1 MPPKTKKRARGDL
14 KIAKE
19 DWTLPCEWG
28 DCHDIFTEME
38 LFLRHMSNHLC
49 QTDTTT
55 EDGHQ
60 CCWRECGTEVQGE
73 NYDFYRHVYFHSFHV
88 KIKCIGSLLINKL
101 GMDNCLLDTHTRN
114 LIPELPERLQCGW
127 HMCEAVVDNPE
138 MFYRHVDNHADNCT
152 EGKKSNRKNAA
163 TSNAKCEW
171 EACDFVAENRWRLKE
186 HLRSHTQEKVIAC
199 PTCGGLFSARC
210 KFIDHVK
217 RQAETEVQC
226 YQCSHCNKRYS
237 TERLLRDHVRHHV
250 NQYKCPCC
258 EMTCP
263 TPSSLKSHLR
273 YRHTN
278 DKPFKCQHCEHS
290 CKTAADLRKHMDSHS
305 VEVPFRCHVPDC
317 DYGARTYSSL
327 SNHFKRTHQEVDVQK
342 YACHVC
348 KSVFSRGSKLTVHL
362 KKRHKFRWPSGH
374 SRFRYKLH
382 EDGFWRLQT
391 VRYESIQ
398 LTEQVTDDSN
408 PSTDPKQPSTSADSQ
423 SSHAAGSAEQEQS
436 ESNAMETETEDT
448 ENNIQTLEI
457 TMVTNDDDGSS
468 QVDGESSI
476 TYIAMPIELD
486 ASKSGGGDLTAESFG
501 TVTDIRIL
509 SAEVTPGTNSSINT
523 TPPLS
528 ETGFV
533 VNIPSEERS
542 LDKLQTVKATY
553 NKKGQENDLEMS
565 YNLEML
571 GYVAMRATNQT
582 TDQGP
587 SHSNAEVEEQSSPSK
602 PGTYKTL
609 RSEDL

>member
-1 MPPKTKKRARGDL
+1 MPPKEKRNKRARSDV
-14 KIAKE
+14 KIAKT

-49 QTDTTT
+49 HTDNITQ
-55 EDGHQ
+55 EGYQ
-60 CCWRECGTEVQGE
+60 CSWRACGTEVQGE
-73 NYDFYRHVYFHSFHV
+73 NYDFYRHVYFHCFHV

-101 GMDNCLLDTHTRN
+101 GMDKCLLDTHTRN

-127 HMCEAVVDNPE
+127 FNCEAVVDNPE
-138 MFYRHVDNHADNCT
+138 MFYRHVDNHADNCNET
-152 EGKKSNRKNAA
+152 KKSKRRNAA
-163 TSNAKCEW
+163 GTCAKCEW
-171 EACDFVAENRWRLKE
+171 EGCDFVAENRWRLKE

-217 RQAETEVQC
+217 RQAETDVQC

-263 TPSSLKSHLR
+263 TPSGLKSHLR

-290 CKTAADLRKHMDSHS
+290 CKTAADLRKHMDSHTM
-305 VEVPFRCHVPDC
+305 EVPFRCHVPNC

-342 YACHVC
+342 YGCHVC

-382 EDGFWRLQT
+382 DDGYWRLQT

-398 LTEQVTDDSN
+398 LTEQVTDDS
-408 PSTDPKQPSTSADSQ
+408 TTETKQPSSSTDSQ
-423 SSHAAGSAEQEQS
+423 SSHAAGSAEQEQA
-436 ESNAMETETEDT
+436 EPVAMETEDT
-448 ENNIQTLEI
+448 DTDTGDKTYEVS
-457 TMVTNDDDGSS
+457 MVTVAGNS
-468 QVDGESSI
+468 QSKKEGEDSI
-476 TYIAMPIELD
+476 TCIALPVNVND
-486 ASKSGGGDLTAESFG
+486 SKSTDGDSPAVA
-501 TVTDIRIL
+501 TVTDIRIISGDYAVL
-509 SAEVTPGTNSSINT
+509 SNTSVSSPIQ
-523 TPPLS
+523 PLS
-528 ETGFV
+528 ETGCAI
-533 VNIPSEERS
+533 NIPPGDKT
-542 LDKLQTVKATY
+542 LDKMQDVKVSY
-553 NKKGQENDLEMS
+553 NKGQENNQS

-571 GYVAMRATNQT
+571 GYVAMHATNQT
-582 TDQGP
+582 TEQG
-587 SHSNAEVEEQSSPSK
+587 SSQSSSEGEVQSSPGK
-602 PGTYKTL
+602 PGCYKTL
-609 RSEDL
+609 KSQDL

>member
-1 MPPKTKKRARGDL
+1 MPPKEKRNKRVRSDVKISKTDL
-14 KIAKE
+14 S
-19 DWTLPCEWG
+19 LPCEWG
-28 DCHDIFTEME
+28 DCHDVFTEME

-49 QTDTTT
+49 HTDNIA
-55 EDGHQ
+55 EDGFQ
-60 CCWRECGTEVQGE
+60 CSWRECGTEVQGE
-73 NYDFYRHVYFHSFHV
+73 NYDFFRHAYFHCFHV
-88 KIKCIGSLLINKL
+88 KIKCIGSLLLNRL
-101 GMDNCLLDTHTRN
+101 GMDQCLLDTHTRN

-127 HMCEAVVDNPE
+127 FNCEAIIDNPE
-138 MFYRHVDNHADNCT
+138 VFYRHVDNHAENCD
-152 EGKKSNRKNAA
+152 EIKKPKKGNSVA
-163 TSNAKCEW
+163 TNSKCEW
-171 EACDFVAENRWRLKE
+171 EGCDFVADTRWRLKE

-217 RQAETEVQC
+217 RQAETNVQC

-263 TPSSLKSHLR
+263 TPSGLKSHLR

-290 CKTAADLRKHMDSHS
+290 CKTSADLRKHMESHTM
-305 VEVPFRCHVPDC
+305 EVPFQCHFPNC

-327 SNHFKRTHQEVDVQK
+327 SNHFKRTHQEMDVQK

-382 EDGFWRLQT
+382 EDGYMRLQT

-398 LTEQVTDDSN
+398 LTEQEEGRSPTPD
-408 PSTDPKQPSTSADSQ
+408 KQPPAS
-423 SSHAAGSAEQEQS
+423 SSHAAGSAQQEQTDPVS
-436 ESNAMETETEDT
+436 METQDT
-448 ENNIQTLEI
+448 ETIEESYEV
-457 TMVTNDDDGSS
+457 TMETDAGNASPTTRED
-468 QVDGESSI
+468 ESSVKF
-476 TYIAMPIELD
+476 IALPINVND
-486 ASKSGGGDLTAESFG
+486 SKSRDTDSPSAT
-501 TVTDIRIL
+501 TVTDIRIISGDYAVL
-509 SAEVTPGTNSSINT
+509 SNTAVSSPIQ
-523 TPPLS
+523 PLS
-528 ETGFV
+528 ETI
-533 VNIPSEERS
+533 NIPSEGRT
-542 LDKLQTVKATY
+542 LDKVHDVKVVY
-553 NKKGQENDLEMS
+553 DNQGQENNKEMS

-571 GYVAMRATNQT
+571 GYVAMQATNHA
-582 TDQGP
+582 DEGSP
-587 SHSNAEVEEQSSPSK
+587 SEGELQSSPSK
-602 PGTYKTL
+602 PGCYKTL
-609 RSEDL
+609 RNQDL

>member
-1 MPPKTKKRARGDL
+1 MPPKVKTNKRARSDL
-14 KIAKE
+14 KIAKT

-49 QTDTTT
+49 KTKAIT
-55 EDGHQ
+55 EDGYQ
-60 CCWRECGTEVQGE
+60 CSWRGCGTEVQGE
-73 NYDFYRHVYFHSFHV
+73 NYDFYRHAYFHCFHV
-88 KIKCIGSLLINKL
+88 KIKCIGSLIINKL
-101 GMDNCLLDTHTRN
+101 GMDNCLLDTHTLN

-127 HMCEAVVDNPE
+127 YMCEAIVDNPE
-138 MFYRHVDNHADNCT
+138 MFYRHVDNHADNCQ
-152 EGKKSNRKNAA
+152 EQKKSKRKNAA
-163 TSNAKCEW
+163 GVSAKCEW
-171 EACDFVAENRWRLKE
+171 EGCDFVAENKWRLKE

-217 RQAETEVQC
+217 RQAETDVQC

-263 TPSSLKSHLR
+263 TPSGLKSHLR

-278 DKPFKCQHCEHS
+278 DKPFKCQHCEHC
-290 CKTAADLRKHMDSHS
+290 CKTAADLRKHMDSHT
-305 VEVPFRCHVPDC
+305 VEVPFRCHVPNC
-317 DYGARTYSSL
+317 DYGARNYSSL

-382 EDGFWRLQT
+382 DDGYWRLQT

-408 PSTDPKQPSTSADSQ
+408 PTSDPKEPSSSTNSQ
-423 SSHAAGSAEQEQS
+423 SSHAAGSVEQEQS
-436 ESNAMETETEDT
+436 TAMETGDP
-448 ENNIQTLEI
+448 ENNVQNYEVA
-457 TMVTNDDDGSS
+457 MVTNAGDTAP
-468 QVDGESSI
+468 QAEGEESV
-476 TYIAMPIELD
+476 TYIAMPVVDSTKTGE
-486 ASKSGGGDLTAESFG
+486 GDLG
-501 TVTDIRIL
+501 TEPVATITDIRI
-509 SAEVTPGTNSSINT
+509 VSSDYAAHPNT
-523 TPPLS
+523 DTIVSSSSQPLS
-528 ETGFV
+528 ETGCV
-533 VNIPSEERS
+533 INIPSGDRS
-542 LDKLQTVKATY
+542 QDKIQTMKVGYGTKD
-553 NKKGQENDLEMS
+553 QENELEMS

-571 GYVAMRATNQT
+571 GYVAMQATNQT
-582 TDQGP
+582 TEQG
-587 SHSNAEVEEQSSPSK
+587 SSKSGAETELQSSPGK
-602 PGTYKTL
+602 AGCYKTL